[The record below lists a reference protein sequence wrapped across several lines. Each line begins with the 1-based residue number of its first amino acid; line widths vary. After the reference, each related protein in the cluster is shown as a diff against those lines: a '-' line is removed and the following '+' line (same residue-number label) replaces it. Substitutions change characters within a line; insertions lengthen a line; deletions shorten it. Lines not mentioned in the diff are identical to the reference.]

1 MMKFFP
7 IPDPRKGGVTK
18 EMLADL
24 KQANVIPHNIGAFAS
39 ASHWIE
45 SVGVAP
51 PSEGATPKMWRD
63 NATIWSAGDTFQY
76 LMLDRGAD
84 GQILR
89 WPINFSDPAF
99 DYLSPG
105 AAAFYHQ
112 YAKHFPV
119 IPRLVLRTMSRYESG
134 RMQFGPGNAE
144 DYPLGVLL
152 EDETGPVPGGKRAT
166 FPSDMALR
174 FNPQTGQPEAFYYHE
189 YVREYPMDFTPY
201 LPPLGSQRLSDEELV
216 SAVSGVVASR
226 MTVREKA
233 GAIRQ
238 MANR

>member
-1 MMKFFP
+1 MMKFFS

-39 ASHWIE
+39 ATHWIE

-51 PSEGATPKMWRD
+51 PSEGQNPKMWRD

-76 LMLDRGAD
+76 LMLERAAD
-84 GQILR
+84 GQFLR
-89 WPINFSDPAF
+89 WAINFSGATF

-105 AAAFYHQ
+105 AASFYHQ
-112 YAKHFPV
+112 YAKHFPI
-119 IPRLVLRTMSRYESG
+119 IPRLVLKTVNRYEAG
-134 RMQFGPGNAE
+134 RMQFAQGNGE
-144 DYPLGVLL
+144 DYPLGILL
-152 EDETGPVPGGKRAT
+152 DDETGPIPGGKRAT

-174 FNPQTGQPEAFYYHE
+174 FNPVTGQPEAFYYHD
-189 YVREYPMDFTPY
+189 YVREYPVDYTVNVP
-201 LPPLGSQRLSDEELV
+201 GSGTRLSDDELV
-216 SAVSGVVASR
+216 GAVSGVVASK
-226 MTVREKA
+226 MTVKEKA

-238 MANR
+238 IANR